1 MANAVLILGNKA
13 YSSWSLRGW
22 LMCKI
27 AGLDFEEKLHDMG
40 AADWKS
46 WVAANS
52 PSGKVPCL
60 SVDGAQIWE
69 SLAIGEHLA
78 EDKRAAF
85 YPGDRLARAHAR
97 AIAGEMH
104 AGFVEL
110 RKAMWMNVRRSFPGK
125 RRTPGA
131 LADIARIERIWA
143 DARRRFGAGGP
154 FLFGAQFGLAD
165 AMYAPVCARFCT
177 WEPELSADSKAYVQ
191 AVWTHPWMRE
201 WRDAAATEP
210 WTIAHYEDP
219 DI

>member
-1 MANAVLILGNKA
+1 MANAILTIGNKA

-27 AGLDFEEKLHDMG
+27 AGLDFEENLHDMG
-40 AADWKS
+40 APDWKS

-60 SVDGAQIWE
+60 AIDGAVIWE

-78 EDKRAAF
+78 EGNLAAF
-85 YPGDRLARAHAR
+85 YPADRIARAHAR

-104 AGFVEL
+104 AGFAEL
-110 RKAMWMNVRRSFPGK
+110 RKAMWMNVRRKFPGK
-125 RRTPGA
+125 WRNPGA
-131 LADIARIERIWA
+131 LGDIARIETVWSETRA
-143 DARRRFGAGGP
+143 RFGAGGP
-154 FLFGAQFGLAD
+154 YLFGAQFGLAD
-165 AMYAPVCARFCT
+165 AMYAPVCARFFT
-177 WEPELSADSKAYVQ
+177 WEPDLSAESRAYAD

-201 WRDAAATEP
+201 WCAAAAAEP
-210 WTIAHYEDP
+210 WTIARYEDP